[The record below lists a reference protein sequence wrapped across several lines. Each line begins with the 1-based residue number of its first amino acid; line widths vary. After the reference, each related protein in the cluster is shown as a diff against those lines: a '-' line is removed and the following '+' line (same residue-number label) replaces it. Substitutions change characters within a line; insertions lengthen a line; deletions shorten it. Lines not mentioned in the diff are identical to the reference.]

1 MRRGRS
7 GGGDRAGFALVL
19 VVLMLFA
26 IAIAGG
32 AAYRMVSTEMTLA
45 TEYRDS
51 QEALAVARA
60 GLQRFLGEQIGAV
73 GDSVSYAIGDGIAT
87 VTTRRAVRKDS
98 LDDLYY
104 VRSEGTVTD
113 PRYPGT
119 PARRIVGTYAWH
131 RISPL
136 PRRAA
141 VMVAMDTVD
150 VSGSFGGFLHA
161 TVDGEDHASASDCL
175 GGGSADVVGAIAS
188 GSPQTTDGGVLKG
201 SPDKVVYT
209 SAQAVIDSTRLRWDI
224 LSNPNFPVE
233 FDGSPPSWSSL
244 PSDSFPI
251 VRYVGDL
258 SANWAWAGRGVLIV
272 TGELTMK
279 SGFTWNGIVLAGELG
294 DVTGWSFPNV
304 NGLLIGGL
312 NGTDG
317 SVKLESGWFY
327 YNSCYAQDADRS
339 LSYLDPVDNTVF
351 EAN

>member
-1 MRRGRS
+1 MTRERTGS
-7 GGGDRAGFALVL
+7 DRAGFALVL

-51 QEALAVARA
+51 QEALSVARA
-60 GLQRFLGEQIGAV
+60 GLQRFLGEQIGVV

-87 VTTRRAVRKDS
+87 VTTRKAVRKDS

-104 VRSEGTVTD
+104 VRSEGMVRD
-113 PRYPGT
+113 PRHPEV
-119 PARRIVGTYAWH
+119 PARRVVGTYAWH

-141 VMVAMDTVD
+141 VMVAMDTLD

-161 TVDGEDHASASDCL
+161 TVDGHDHGSGLVCP
-175 GGGSADVVGAIAS
+175 GGGSSDVAGAIAS
-188 GSPQTTDGGVLKG
+188 RLPKDSDGGVVQG
-201 SPDKVVYT
+201 SPDRDRYASV
-209 SAQAVIDSTRLRWDI
+209 QAVIDSTHLRWDI

-233 FDGSPPSWSSL
+233 FDGSPPSWGSL

-272 TGELTMK
+272 TGELTMT
-279 SGFTWNGIVLAGELG
+279 SGFTWDGIVLAGELG

-312 NGTDG
+312 DGTDG

-327 YNSCYAQDADRS
+327 YNSCYAQAADRA

-351 EAN
+351 EAD